1 MDFLYYLPH
10 IDMRSKAKPDFST
23 LFIEPDV
30 LANLVKD
37 LAKPFQKLEV
47 DKMVAPES
55 MGFILG
61 SAMALKLKKAL
72 CSSEKAASC
81 QPSKSIL
88 SVVALL
94 IIRNRKTPL
103 R

>member
-37 LAKPFQKLEV
+37 LAKPFKKLAV
-47 DKMVAPES
+47 DKIVAPES
-55 MGFILG
+55 MDFILG
-61 SAMALKLKKAL
+61 STMALKL
-72 CSSEKAASC
+72 
-81 QPSKSIL
+81 
-88 SVVALL
+88 
-94 IIRNRKTPL
+94 
-103 R
+103 